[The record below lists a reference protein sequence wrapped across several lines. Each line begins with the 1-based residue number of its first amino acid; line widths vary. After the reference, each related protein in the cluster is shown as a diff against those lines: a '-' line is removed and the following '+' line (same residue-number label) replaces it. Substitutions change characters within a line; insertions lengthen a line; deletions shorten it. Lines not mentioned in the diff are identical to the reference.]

1 MPQTSPDKIVI
12 DTCLPVDLRG
22 RAFLQWSA
30 HHPRRLQEGSPLR
43 SKNHRGASQD
53 QPEARHPRAGK
64 DAPLKPSTVPS
75 VSLSPNSEKFENI
88 LRTIVTYRTT
98 DLYNVGRG
106 GPQEDWRPQVPGV
119 LG

>member
-1 MPQTSPDKIVI
+1 
-12 DTCLPVDLRG
+12 
-22 RAFLQWSA
+22 
-30 HHPRRLQEGSPLR
+30 
-43 SKNHRGASQD
+43 
-53 QPEARHPRAGK
+53 
-64 DAPLKPSTVPS
+64 
-75 VSLSPNSEKFENI
+75 